1 MNRLLFTSLFLFWA
15 SSNLSGQYSL
25 KFHLDGSKNN
35 NTGWRIHEHD
45 KSYYVFVATIIDSVD
60 GYTIQSGLLK
70 LDLDCNI
77 LWKNQYF
84 RDVPPY
90 QTGFTTTTK
99 GELLLIKDTIF
110 FWGRGTN
117 ADATQNQQ
125 IVLKSSLDGTYN
137 EFKIIHQ
144 DSLAF
149 WGPNQ
154 ELINTNN
161 ELIQLCIQQKNG
173 KSVGLAFVKLS
184 SNFEFLGNK
193 SVLPHTEWR
202 LNGPFGFV
210 QADDSTYALVIVGG
224 KRLTPTNLDS
234 FWTYIMLYD
243 RDFNYIKHYQY
254 LARDYWSHTDYVP
267 ALHKRPGGYYLVGE
281 PYDKYKAFP
290 IYDSQPTVV
299 MGLDSAFNIVWKDTM
314 WYEIGTYV
322 AHKFSISCS
331 NGDLLNVFS
340 YRQSPETKAYSMIMR
355 RDKDGNVLWKRI
367 VQERYGGFY
376 NFDQDLYSGI
386 EDSEGNFVFVGT
398 IKVFDPIN
406 RLSGWVLKLD
416 ADGCFNNGCTSEEV
430 IIDQVT
436 SVLNVWEKSDVPLV
450 MPNPVQDQARIE
462 LPTMNNGKWELNI
475 HTTSGELMQ
484 STNGLGDGSDNNI
497 PIDASTLP
505 NGIYFGQIKL
515 SNNLFYTI
523 KIIVIH

>member
-25 KFHLDGSKNN
+25 KFHLDGSKNT

-45 KSYYVFVATIIDSVD
+45 QSYFVYVSTVIHSVD

-77 LWKNQYF
+77 LWKNQYI
-84 RDVPPY
+84 RDLPPY
-90 QTGFTTTTK
+90 SSFRVAPYSD
-99 GELLLIKDTIF
+99 LMLSKDTII
-110 FWGRGTN
+110 FWGSSVNTDGFIFE
-117 ADATQNQQ
+117 Q
-125 IVLKSSLDGTYN
+125 ILLRASIDGKFN
-137 EFKIIHQ
+137 EYKTIHK
-144 DSLAF
+144 DSIQS
-149 WGPNQ
+149 WQSYQ
-154 ELINTNN
+154 ELKNSKN
-161 ELIQLCIQQKNG
+161 EVIQLCAEYKDGIYQGMAFLRMNTNYELIES
-173 KSVGLAFVKLS
+173 KSIVP
-184 SNFEFLGNK
+184 N
-193 SVLPHTEWR
+193 TEWR
-202 LNGPFGFV
+202 LNGYRKFLQV
-210 QADDSTYALVIVGG
+210 NDSTYAIITVGG
-224 KRLTPTNLDS
+224 KRIAPTPKDS

-322 AHKFSISCS
+322 SHNFSISCS
-331 NGDLLNVFS
+331 NGDLLSVFS
-340 YRQSPETKAYSMIMR
+340 YRKSPEKLSYAMIMR

-376 NFDQDLYSGI
+376 DFGQDLYSGI
-386 EDSEGNFVFVGT
+386 EDSEGNFVFVGY
-398 IKVFDPIN
+398 IEVFDPIN
-406 RLSGWVLKLD
+406 RISGWVLKLD

>member
-25 KFHLDGSKNN
+25 KFHLDGSKNT

-45 KSYYVFVATIIDSVD
+45 QSYFVYVSTIIDSVD

-77 LWKNQYF
+77 LWKNQYI
-84 RDVPPY
+84 RDLPPY
-90 QTGFTTTTK
+90 SSFRVTPYSD
-99 GELLLIKDTIF
+99 LMLSKDTII
-110 FWGRGTN
+110 FWGSSVNTDGFIFE
-117 ADATQNQQ
+117 Q
-125 IVLKSSLDGTYN
+125 ILLRASIDGKFNEYKTIHKDSIQSWQSYQELKNSKNEVIQLCAEFKDGTY
-137 EFKIIHQ
+137 Q
-144 DSLAF
+144 GMAF
-149 WGPNQ
+149 LRMNTNY
-154 ELINTNN
+154 ELI
-161 ELIQLCIQQKNG
+161 ES
-173 KSVGLAFVKLS
+173 KSIVP
-184 SNFEFLGNK
+184 N
-193 SVLPHTEWR
+193 TEWR
-202 LNGPFGFV
+202 LNGYRKFLQV
-210 QADDSTYALVIVGG
+210 NDSTYAIITVGG
-224 KRLTPTNLDS
+224 KRIAPTPKDS

-254 LARDYWSHTDYVP
+254 LARDYWSTTDYKP
-267 ALHKRPGGYYLVGE
+267 TLNKRPGGYYLVGE

-376 NFDQDLYSGI
+376 NFGQDLYSGI
-386 EDSEGNFVFVGT
+386 EDSEGNFVFVGY
-398 IKVFDPIN
+398 IEVFDPIN
-406 RLSGWVLKLD
+406 RFSGWVLKLD

-475 HTTSGELMQ
+475 YTTSGELMQ

-505 NGIYFGQIKL
+505 NGVYFGQIKL